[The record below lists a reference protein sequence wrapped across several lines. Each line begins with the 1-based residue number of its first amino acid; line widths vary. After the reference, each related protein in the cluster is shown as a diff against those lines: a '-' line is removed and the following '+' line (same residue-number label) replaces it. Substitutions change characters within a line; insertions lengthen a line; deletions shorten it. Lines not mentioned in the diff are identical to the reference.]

1 SRRSAS
7 PRSRASSSPIGD
19 DRGFQPNRGGFTMNG
34 KITRRRFV
42 AASAATATATVNI
55 LTRRAE
61 AAEFTYKYA
70 NNSPVTH
77 PMTIRMTEA
86 ATKIKEE
93 SKGRLEIQIFP
104 NNQLG
109 CDTYMLSQVR
119 SGAIAFFTLSG
130 LILATLVP
138 VASINGIG
146 FAWKSYDQVWPA
158 MDGELGAHVRA
169 AIAKS
174 GLVAFDKM
182 WDNGYRQMTSSTKPI
197 NTADDLKGFKIR
209 VPVSPLWTSMFE
221 AFGASPASINFS
233 EVYSALQTKVV
244 EGQENPLSIIDV
256 GKLYEVQKYCS
267 LTNHMWDG
275 FWFLANGDAWKAL
288 PKDLQEIAAR
298 NINEAALEQRKMIF
312 HLNTTLQSSLQSKG
326 MVFNKP
332 DPASFREQLQKAKFY
347 DTWKKKYGEEAWALL
362 EKYTG
367 KLA

>member
-1 SRRSAS
+1 M
-7 PRSRASSSPIGD
+7 
-19 DRGFQPNRGGFTMNG
+19 T
-34 KITRRRFV
+34 KVTRRNFVRGSV
-42 AASAATATATVNI
+42 AAAGVVAGAAI
-55 LTRRAE
+55 LPRRAR

-77 PMTIRMTEA
+77 PTNVA
-86 ATKIKEE
+86 AEKMVQRIKEE

-109 CDTYMLSQVR
+109 GDTDMLSQLR
-119 SGAIAFFTLSG
+119 SGAIELFTLSG

-138 VASINGIG
+138 AASINGIG
-146 FAWKSYDQVWPA
+146 FAWKDYDAVWKG
-158 MDGELGAHVRA
+158 MDGELGAYVRA
-169 AIAKS
+169 QIAKA
-174 GLVAFDKM
+174 GLVAMDKM
-182 WDNGYRQMTSSTKPI
+182 WDNGYRQTTSSTKPI
-197 NTADDLKGFKIR
+197 NTAADLKGFKIR

-221 AFGASPASINFS
+221 AFGASPASINFN

-244 EGQENPLSIIDV
+244 EGQENPLSIIQIA
-256 GKLYEVQKYCS
+256 KLYEVQKYCS

-275 FWFLANGDAWKAL
+275 FWFLANAQAWQAL

-298 NINEAALEQRKMIF
+298 NINAAAEEQRAEILG
-312 HLNTTLQSSLQSKG
+312 LNNSLQGDLEKKG

-332 DPASFREQLQKAKFY
+332 DPASFRETLQKAKFY
-347 DTWKKKYGEEAWALL
+347 ETWKGKFGAEAWALL